1 MQRLMMPA
9 LGLMVACAASVG
21 FAEEDAVKSGL
32 KKGEAAKF
40 FQVKDVTGPRK
51 GKSLCYR

>member
-1 MQRLMMPA
+1 MQRVMMPA
-9 LGLMVACAASVG
+9 LGLMVAFAAT
-21 FAEEDAVKSGL
+21 AAVAGDIESGPQ
-32 KKGEAAKF
+32 KGEPAKF

>member
-1 MQRLMMPA
+1 MQRVMIPA
-9 LGLMVACAASVG
+9 MGLMVACVASVG
-21 FAEEDAVKSGL
+21 IAGDLVSGPQ
-32 KKGEAAKF
+32 KGEPAKF

>member
-1 MQRLMMPA
+1 MRRAMVPA
-9 LGLMVACAASVG
+9 LGLMVAFAATTLSAG
-21 FAEEDAVKSGL
+21 EIKSGPQV
-32 KKGEAAKF
+32 GEPAKF

>member
-1 MQRLMMPA
+1 MQRMMMPA
-9 LGLMVACAASVG
+9 LGLMVACAASAGYAGDV
-21 FAEEDAVKSGL
+21 ESGL
-32 KKGEAAKF
+32 KKGEAAAF

>member
-1 MQRLMMPA
+1 MQRVMIPA
-9 LGLMVACAASVG
+9 MGLMVACAASVG
-21 FAEEDAVKSGL
+21 FAGDLESGPQ
-32 KKGEAAKF
+32 KGEAAKF